1 MSDEAEL
8 ALESAPAP
16 EGRRRHLAL
25 SASRASDYKACPLLY
40 RYRAVDKLPEPPSPE
55 AARGTLVHAVLED
68 LFGLAA
74 AARTESAAIEMVR
87 PTWERLSAEIP
98 EWSTMLGADQVDG
111 WLETARDRVRSYFSL
126 EDPSRFSAESRE
138 LLLEVEVGD
147 GVPLRGYLD
156 RVDVAPNGALRIV
169 DYKTGRAP
177 GELFEQSALFQMKFY
192 ALLVLRTRGV
202 VPQQLKLLYLGDSRW
217 LTYVPSEEELLSFE
231 RTLAP
236 LWSAML
242 LARRTGDF
250 RPRPGKMCGWC
261 AHHARC
267 PEFGGTPPPY
277 PFPDPPDAVE
287 PAVIGGDDP
296 ATAAVGPPD
305 QLAGLR

>member
-8 ALESAPAP
+8 VRESAPNP
-16 EGRRRHLAL
+16 QGRRHLAL
-25 SASRASDYKACPLLY
+25 SASRASDYKTCPLLY
-40 RYRAVDKLPEPPSPE
+40 RFRAVDKLPEPPSPE

-68 LFGLAA
+68 LFGLPATE
-74 AARTESAAIEMVR
+74 RTEGAAVDLVR
-87 PTWERLSAEIP
+87 PTWERLSGEIP
-98 EWSTMLGADQVDG
+98 EWPTMFGPDQLDT
-111 WLETARDRVRSYFSL
+111 WLESARDRVRTYFSL
-126 EDPSRFSAESRE
+126 EDPTGFSAESRE

-177 GELFEQSALFQMKFY
+177 SELFEQSALFQMKFY

-202 VPQQLKLLYLGDSRW
+202 VPHQLKLLYLGDSRW
-217 LTYVPSEEELLSFE
+217 LTYVPSEDELVSFE
-231 RTLAP
+231 RTLTP

-277 PFPDPPDAVE
+277 PFPDESDPVGEAAGDTTRPDAV
-287 PAVIGGDDP
+287 D
-296 ATAAVGPPD
+296 AAPPD
-305 QLAGLR
+305 RMAGVR

>member
-1 MSDEAEL
+1 MSEEAEL
-8 ALESAPAP
+8 LRESMPAAEP
-16 EGRRRHLAL
+16 VRRHLAL

-40 RYRAVDKLPEPPSPE
+40 RFRAVDKLPEPPSLE
-55 AARGTLVHAVLED
+55 AARGTLVHAVLEE
-68 LFGLAA
+68 LFGLPAVQ
-74 AARTESAAIEMVR
+74 RTEDAAVAMVL
-87 PTWERLSAEIP
+87 PTWERLSEEIP
-98 EWSTMLGADQVDG
+98 EWRSMLESDQADT
-111 WLETARDRVRSYFSL
+111 WLESARDRVRTYFDL
-126 EDPSRFSAESRE
+126 EDPTRFSAESRE
-138 LLLEVEVGD
+138 LLLEVEIGD

-202 VPQQLKLLYLGDSRW
+202 VPHQLKLLYLGDSRW

-231 RTLAP
+231 RTLTP

-250 RPRPGKMCGWC
+250 RPRPGKMCSWC
-261 AHHARC
+261 AHHALC

-277 PFPDPPDAVE
+277 PFPDAAEAPDLTSEAIVEPNAGAAAPPDR
-287 PAVIGGDDP
+287 
-296 ATAAVGPPD
+296 
-305 QLAGLR
+305 LAGVR

>member
-1 MSDEAEL
+1 MSEDAEQVAEA
-8 ALESAPAP
+8 APAP
-16 EGRRRHLAL
+16 EGPRRHLAL

-40 RYRAVDKLPEPPSPE
+40 RFRAVDKLPEPPSVE
-55 AARGTLVHAVLED
+55 AARGTLVHAVLEE
-68 LFGLAA
+68 LFGLPAVE
-74 AARTESAAIEMVR
+74 RTESVAVEMVR
-87 PTWERLSAEIP
+87 PTWEQLSGEIP
-98 EWSTMLGADQVDG
+98 EWQTMLEPDQVDT
-111 WLETARDRVRSYFSL
+111 WLESARDRVRTYFDL
-126 EDPSRFSAESRE
+126 EDPTRFSAESRE
-138 LLLEVEVGD
+138 LLLEVEVAD

-177 GELFEQSALFQMKFY
+177 SELFEQSALFQMKFY
-192 ALLVLRTRGV
+192 ALLMLRTREV

-217 LTYVPSEEELLSFE
+217 LTYVPTEEELVRFE
-231 RTLAP
+231 RTLTP

-261 AHHARC
+261 AHHALC

-277 PFPDPPDAVE
+277 PFPDAPAADPVPTE
-287 PAVIGGDDP
+287 PIEPG
-296 ATAAVGPPD
+296 AVGPAPPE
-305 QLAGLR
+305 QLAGVR